1 MCRGRPLSLRISQ
14 PEPVSFLESENCV
27 SCYFP
32 EIGHLGSLLESV
44 NFLWGGGRV
53 LHSTFVKGLLWMS
66 VA

>member
-1 MCRGRPLSLRISQ
+1 MPVIRVKDVSRSPSVSRISQ

-44 NFLWGGGRV
+44 NFLGGGV
-53 LHSTFVKGLLWMS
+53 LHSTFVKGLL
-66 VA
+66 